1 MLLLLPLLLLLLLL
15 LPLWLLL
22 PWLLPCLLPVL
33 SFMQVIIHAAV
44 TAAQNGCRVLIG
56 APIGVLVAQY
66 RARLPPGEEIVVETI
81 HSAFKIGRDRDA
93 QYIPPGRLRHYD
105 LIIFDEVSQIDAQ
118 VWAALQTALS
128 ELSPYPYVVFVW
140 DFQQLQPWQGQQ
152 TLYMA
157 IEALKANGKLA
168 CVELQQHE
176 AARCNDPAMLDF
188 LTECRTTQPSRRR
201 LETFFG
207 GRKLPRAPEKAA
219 RFAADY
225 ERHTG
230 DSFTFLTVTNKGA
243 AMFNRARLRQDF
255 AGFGQA
261 LEETNV
267 VGDPQCGEGKMVFM
281 EGMRIRLTQNID
293 KDRGFVNGMLGTI
306 RKVLRK
312 DVFVLETMAGVN
324 ILVHP
329 VWHKKQIIMP
339 CTYGYA
345 TTMRRAQGATLG
357 AVGLVFDKRRAD
369 RGYAY
374 VGASRC
380 RRADKLF
387 LVGRVRRTDW
397 LPVRGDPANEQM
409 HISALSSDT
418 DSEERSERSSLAESD
433 INSEPERGRGFGR
446 GNGSVLRPADLR
458 SSDDGSGTDE
468 PPEDA
473 HEFDLREDAGLDEE
487 SMLGWLSE
495 GGDIGNADTAG
506 LFDAT

>member
-1 MLLLLPLLLLLLLL
+1 M
-15 LPLWLLL
+15 
-22 PWLLPCLLPVL
+22 
-33 SFMQVIIHAAV
+33 IIHAAV

-93 QYIPPGRLRHYD
+93 EYIPPGRLRHFD

-128 ELSPYPYVVFVW
+128 ELSPYPFVVFVG

-152 TLYMA
+152 TLYLA

-176 AARCNDPAMLDF
+176 AARCNDPVMLEF
-188 LTECRTTQPSRRR
+188 LTECRTTQPSRHR
-201 LETFFG
+201 LETFFA
-207 GRKLPRAPEKAA
+207 GRKVPRAPEKAA
-219 RFAADY
+219 RIAAEY

-230 DSFTFLTVTNKGA
+230 DQFTFLTVTNKGA
-243 AMFNRARLRQDF
+243 AAFNRARLRQDF
-255 AGFGQA
+255 AGFDQA
-261 LEETNV
+261 LEASNV

-281 EGMRIRLTQNID
+281 EGMRIRLTQNVD

-312 DVFVLETMAGVN
+312 DVFILETVGGVN

-329 VWHKKQIIMP
+329 VWHKKQILMP

-387 LVGRVRRTDW
+387 LVGRIRRTDW
-397 LPVRGDPANEQM
+397 LPVRGDAAIEQLNV
-409 HISALSSDT
+409 SALSEDT
-418 DSEERSERSSLAESD
+418 DSEDRSERSSLSDSDSEAERR
-433 INSEPERGRGFGR
+433 RGLGG
-446 GNGSVLRPADLR
+446 GGGSMLRPPDLR
-458 SSDDGSGTDE
+458 SSDDGGSDTDE
-468 PPEDA
+468 LPDDA

-487 SMLGWLSE
+487 SMLGWQSE
-495 GGDIGNADTAG
+495 AGDFGAADAAG
-506 LFDAT
+506 LFDEE